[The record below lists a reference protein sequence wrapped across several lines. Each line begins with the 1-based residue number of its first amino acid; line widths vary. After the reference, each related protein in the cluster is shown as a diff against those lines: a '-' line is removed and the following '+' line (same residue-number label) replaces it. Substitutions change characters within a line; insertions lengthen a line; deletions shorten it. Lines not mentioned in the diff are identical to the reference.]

1 MLLRLVDV
9 ARRLSF
15 DSLTAY
21 VLVDNRGM
29 VALLESLPLQ
39 WEIGHDRELGAS
51 VLSMRAPL
59 ER

>member
-1 MLLRLVDV
+1 
-9 ARRLSF
+9 
-15 DSLTAY
+15 
-21 VLVDNRGM
+21 M

-51 VLSMRAPL
+51 VLSMRASL